1 VQGLKQTIASQ
12 ECFKASL
19 LLAQYFQ
26 KECLPVEHYQQR
38 LEIWATQA
46 RSNLSLSQLD
56 KNALNQFIHF
66 FYVELAF
73 SADEN
78 HYFVK
83 QNSLMDKVMDF
94 RTGIPMSLS
103 IVFQALAEQ
112 LGFAIHGINFPGH
125 FLLRAD
131 FSDSESIYLDP
142 NNGNILSYA
151 DLEALYFRI
160 LGEIEQEKM
169 PPEALLP
176 ASCEESIVRLLHNLK
191 AAYING
197 QDFHLALVAVEL
209 LVELCPNDPYERR
222 DRGFLLHQLD
232 CMQVAIADYQYF
244 LRQCPQDPASEL
256 LAAQVKHLVAQP
268 LAIFH

>member
-1 VQGLKQTIASQ
+1 MQGLKQTIASQ

-26 KECLPVEHYQQR
+26 KNCLPIEHYQQK
-38 LEIWATQA
+38 LNAWAKQA
-46 RSNLSLSQLD
+46 RQFIITSQLD
-56 KNALNQFIHF
+56 KSALTQFIRF

-73 SADEN
+73 SADE
-78 HYFVK
+78 HHFFAK
-83 QNSLMDKVMDF
+83 QNSLMNKVMDF
-94 RTGIPMSLS
+94 RTGIPMSLA

-112 LGFAIHGINFPGH
+112 LGFAIYGINFPGH

-142 NNGNILSYA
+142 NNGNVLSYA

-169 PPEALLP
+169 PPEALLA

-191 AAYING
+191 AAYINS
-197 QDFHLALVAVEL
+197 QDFQLALIAVEL

-244 LRQCPQDPASEL
+244 IRQCPHDPASPL
-256 LAAQVKHLVAQP
+256 LAAQLKHLVAQP
-268 LAIFH
+268 SAIFH